1 MYKMAQGMLDPRDV
15 QARFG
20 GLDTT
25 VSQRGMR
32 A

>member
-1 MYKMAQGMLDPRDV
+1 MYKMAQGMLDPREV

-20 GLDTT
+20 AFDATPL
-25 VSQRGMR
+25 QRGSH

>member
-1 MYKMAQGMLDPRDV
+1 MLDPREV

-20 GLDTT
+20 AFDATPL
-25 VSQRGMR
+25 QRGGH